1 MSAARSSTATATTG
15 TADAPTGLGRFA
27 PSPTGDLHLGS
38 LVAAVG
44 SYLYARNEGARW
56 CLRIEDL
63 DRTREV
69 PGATDRILHTLD
81 AFGFEWDGHVE
92 FQSRR
97 SSVYAAAL
105 ETLADAGR
113 TYPCSCSRSELS
125 LLPRTGSGEVL
136 YPGSCRPGPRDRRR
150 ATALRFRTDWHPEP
164 ICFED
169 ELQGRLCQQVA
180 LEVGDFV
187 VQRRDHFF
195 AYQLAVVVDD
205 ADQGVT
211 QVVRGFD
218 LLDNTP
224 RQILL
229 QRALGLP
236 QPRYAHLPLV
246 VEAEGPK
253 LSKSRRAV
261 PVGAAE
267 ASSWLVTALELL
279 RQTPP
284 AALRRAAPRTIW
296 AWARENWHGTRLV
309 GVDKVLAP
317 G

>member
-1 MSAARSSTATATTG
+1 VSAARSSTATATTG
-15 TADAPTGLGRFA
+15 TAEAPTGLGRFA

-38 LVAAVG
+38 LVTAVG
-44 SYLYARNEGARW
+44 SYLYARHEGARW
-56 CLRIEDL
+56 CVRIEDL

-69 PGATDRILHTLD
+69 PGATDRILHTLE
-81 AFGFEWDGHVE
+81 AFGFEWDGSVE

-97 SSVYAAAL
+97 SRFYAAAL
-105 ETLADAGR
+105 DTLTGAGYI
-113 TYPCSCSRSELS
+113 YPCSCSRSELS
-125 LLPRTGSGEVL
+125 LLPHNSSGEAI
-136 YPGSCRPGPRDRRR
+136 YPGTCRPAPRDPTR
-150 ATALRFRTDWHPEP
+150 ATTLRFRTDWYQEATC
-164 ICFED
+164 IED
-169 ELQGRLCQQVA
+169 ELQGRLCQRVA
-180 LEVGDFV
+180 QETGDFV
-187 VQRRDHFF
+187 VRRRDGFC

-205 ADQGVT
+205 AEQGVT
-211 QVVRGFD
+211 QVVRGCD

-246 VEAEGPK
+246 VESKGHK

-261 PVGAAE
+261 PIGATQ

-279 RQTPP
+279 RQAPP
-284 AALRRAAPRTIW
+284 AALRHATPRTIW
-296 AWARENWHGTRLV
+296 SWACENWHRERLV
-309 GVDKVLAP
+309 GVSQVVAP